1 VPEPSRLQLEAEAL
15 LPRIP
20 RDRAEAMVFCYG
32 FLDQAVKCYLRGD
45 QTKRDLER
53 TRELL
58 ELVLDLHRDQRG

>member
-1 VPEPSRLQLEAEAL
+1 
-15 LPRIP
+15 
-20 RDRAEAMVFCYG
+20 MVFCYG